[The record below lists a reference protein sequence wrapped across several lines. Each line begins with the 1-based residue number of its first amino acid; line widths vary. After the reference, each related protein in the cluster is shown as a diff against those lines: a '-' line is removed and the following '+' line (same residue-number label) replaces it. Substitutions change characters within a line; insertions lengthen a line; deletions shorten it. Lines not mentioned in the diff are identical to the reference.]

1 MANVQ
6 TTIEISAPAQ
16 RVWEL
21 VTDLSR
27 LGDWVTIH
35 RDFPDPPPAEVKAGT
50 RFEQTLAVAGT
61 PFDVEWTAVDVRGPE
76 RLSWEGTGPLGTTAR
91 TTYSLSG
98 ENGSTRF
105 AYQNEFKL
113 PAGELG
119 EAASSV
125 VSGYAQREAES
136 SLARLKQIAEG

>member
-6 TTIEISAPAQ
+6 TSIDIAASKH

-21 VTDLSR
+21 VTDLER
-27 LGDWVTIH
+27 LGDWVSIH
-35 RDFPDPPPAEVKAGT
+35 RAFPDPPPADVKAGT
-50 RFEQTLAVAGT
+50 RFQQTLAVAGT

-76 RLSWEGTGPLGTTAR
+76 HLSWEGTGPLDTTAR

-105 AYQNEFKL
+105 NYENEFKL

-119 EAASSV
+119 QAASGII
-125 VSGYAQREAES
+125 SGYAQREAES
-136 SLARLKQIAEG
+136 SLARLKQIAES